1 MMTGNNQKKP
11 LQWIKIAQF
20 VMFAVSCIAGVM
32 IWFYAQQDRV
42 SDRMAENYV
51 SKYELRLL
59 EKDVEIMKLEL
70 RDFKNL
76 FNTRLEKLDN
86 ANDAILEMITD
97 VRLTLA
103 GTKND

>member
-1 MMTGNNQKKP
+1 MTGNNQKKE

-20 VMFAVSCIAGVM
+20 TIFAVSCIAGVM
-32 IWFYAQQDRV
+32 IWFYAQQDRTSERV
-42 SDRMAENYV
+42 AQNYV

-76 FNTRLEKLDN
+76 FNTRLEKLDS

>member
-1 MMTGNNQKKP
+1 M
-11 LQWIKIAQF
+11 
-20 VMFAVSCIAGVM
+20 
-32 IWFYAQQDRV
+32 

>member
-1 MMTGNNQKKP
+1 MTGNNQKKP

>member
-1 MMTGNNQKKP
+1 
-11 LQWIKIAQF
+11 
-20 VMFAVSCIAGVM
+20 MFAVSCIAGVM